1 MSLRRNK
8 IVGRLRQTRRYGNR
22 AIFLG
27 EKSGLDVFGNVYRG
41 NDGDR
46 KIGWIVLDVVNEDGV
61 NDPLYFHVNCH
72 PLTNRDSLNSLELFR
87 TSLRLSKLIGDQTRR
102 LSVNLQGA
110 TKTSRNVEE
119 SAFYFTSDVHCLDVD
134 EKRMRTTR

>member
-1 MSLRRNK
+1 MYKASL
-8 IVGRLRQTRRYGNR
+8 
-22 AIFLG
+22 
-27 EKSGLDVFGNVYRG
+27 
-41 NDGDR
+41 
-46 KIGWIVLDVVNEDGV
+46 VVNEGGV

-110 TKTSRNVEE
+110 AKTSRNVEE

-134 EKRMRTTR
+134 EKRMRTTRVYRNTKPDGNF

>member
-1 MSLRRNK
+1 MEKFNLTASTTSSATF
-8 IVGRLRQTRRYGNR
+8 IVNGG
-22 AIFLG
+22 G
-27 EKSGLDVFGNVYRG
+27 
-41 NDGDR
+41 R
-46 KIGWIVLDVVNEDGV
+46 KIEWIYKASLVVNEDGV

-72 PLTNRDSLNSLELFR
+72 PLTNRDSLNSLELGLFR

-119 SAFYFTSDVHCLDVD
+119 SASYFTSDVHCLVVD
-134 EKRMRTTR
+134 EKRMRTTRIYRNTKPDGNF